1 MASAAA
7 WEQWEELMSGGYS
20 PIDDIN
26 DPLITEIANFAV
38 TEYNKRSEAKLKFEK
53 VIKGE
58 AQLVE
63 GTNYN
68 LTLSATNG
76 SVSNTY
82 ETKELTSFVPVH
94 A

>member
-1 MASAAA
+1 MASYSKGCMA
-7 WEQWEELMSGGYS
+7 SDIVGGYI

-26 DPLITEIANFAV
+26 NPGVTEITNFAI
-38 TEYNKRSEAKLKFEK
+38 TEYNKQSEAKLKFEK

-63 GTNYN
+63 GTNYR